1 MTEKGFA
8 ACLAA
13 VLNGEVEVNESFD
26 PDGRKRCTPCRRTIR
41 TAVPYDEAG
50 VLTMNAGLVVTM
62 DNGAEYQIT
71 IVRSRVGR

>member
-13 VLNGEVEVNESFD
+13 VLNGDGDVDEILD
-26 PDGRKRCTPCRRTIR
+26 PDGIDR
-41 TAVPYDEAG
+41 AVPYDETG

-62 DNGAEYQIT
+62 DDGAEFQIT
-71 IVRSRVGR
+71 IVRSRRGRRDDE